1 MMKAFRAALTAAVFS
16 SAVVSI
22 PPAIAQGSCP
32 CQSSGCVLDSI
43 SRPFDV
49 GTLGGALSLPQG
61 LNAHGQVVGT
71 SGTSDGAARA
81 YSWTQASGIQEL
93 AALPGARN
101 SAAGS
106 VSASG
111 QIVGSSEDGQRVSH
125 AVLWTQA
132 GASPQ
137 DLGTLSVQGA
147 AAGPVSDNGQVLI
160 SSQDGLH
167 GLFLWTIGSTPPGSV
182 VPPLCPSSAFIQPT
196 ALNPGGRVIGQSN
209 TCDLSS
215 NRRPIIHGFSW
226 ASGNPLS
233 NLKSIG
239 SGAGFLTCCHSET
252 NAVNAGTQ
260 IVGASNTDRFGVS
273 HASLWTAASGSPT
286 DSQPVDVEAVDL
298 HTLDLLSDRNLDAA
312 TNSVATA
319 VNDSGQ
325 VVGSSFI
332 HFNGEP
338 FEHAFLWTQADGMTD
353 LGTLPGGT
361 GSKATAINARGW
373 IVGNAGHAFLWTQ
386 MGGMVDL
393 GTLPS
398 GTTSEAVAVNANGQI
413 LGRSDLPPTPAGV
426 AQSHAVLWS
435 SQCREPSCRE
445 RCDRDD
451 AACQDSCIADFQSC
465 PAETPHRDCEKALRT
480 CLRDCSN
487 KHAQCLASCR

>member
-1 MMKAFRAALTAAVFS
+1 MMKTFRAALTAAVFS

-32 CQSSGCVLDSI
+32 FQSSGCVLDSI

-182 VPPLCPSSAFIQPT
+182 VPP
-196 ALNPGGRVIGQSN
+196 
-209 TCDLSS
+209 
-215 NRRPIIHGFSW
+215 
-226 ASGNPLS
+226 PLS
-233 NLKSIG
+233 QLRLHPAH
-239 SGAGFLTCCHSET
+239 GA
-252 NAVNAGTQ
+252 
-260 IVGASNTDRFGVS
+260 
-273 HASLWTAASGSPT
+273 
-286 DSQPVDVEAVDL
+286 
-298 HTLDLLSDRNLDAA
+298 
-312 TNSVATA
+312 
-319 VNDSGQ
+319 
-325 VVGSSFI
+325 
-332 HFNGEP
+332 EP
-338 FEHAFLWTQADGMTD
+338 W
-353 LGTLPGGT
+353 
-361 GSKATAINARGW
+361 W
-373 IVGNAGHAFLWTQ
+373 AGHRAKQYLRFILQ
-386 MGGMVDL
+386 
-393 GTLPS
+393 PP
-398 GTTSEAVAVNANGQI
+398 ANHTWLLVGI
-413 LGRSDLPPTPAGV
+413 GKPA
-426 AQSHAVLWS
+426 
-435 SQCREPSCRE
+435 
-445 RCDRDD
+445 
-451 AACQDSCIADFQSC
+451 
-465 PAETPHRDCEKALRT
+465 K
-480 CLRDCSN
+480 
-487 KHAQCLASCR
+487 